1 MEDFEKPYLY
11 TLQMINVPL
20 ASQGLE
26 LADIEIIKKVLDS
39 GQHTMGQSVSTF
51 EKEFAT
57 KLGASFAVMVNSGS
71 SANLLALE
79 AIIRP
84 TGQNHVAYPPGSY
97 IAVPAILWPT
107 TLWPII
113 QLGYKAL
120 LIDCEPLTLRIDLEK
135 LKQAKEQ
142 YGKKLVG
149 AFLIHPLGSSLDL
162 KKIEDIRAGSDFF
175 IIEDNCESLGAGNH
189 GKYAGTVGDLGTFSF
204 YFSHHITTIEGGM
217 VVTQD
222 EKRYNDLCSMRAHGW
237 IRNRSDRKQIEESNL
252 ALSPEFL
259 FYSSGFNF
267 RPMEFQG
274 AVGSSQLKRLDDFI
288 KIRLENVRNISDRL
302 NSDKIQIIDMNTFSH
317 NNNQVIQNSAM
328 AIPFLL
334 SKDVDRGYVR
344 KILSSHGVDSRPIIA
359 GNFIHQ
365 PAAKNV
371 DVEVFESLGNA
382 EYIHN
387 HGFMIGNHHN
397 FTSEQ
402 VNQISIA
409 LEAALN

>member
-1 MEDFEKPYLY
+1 
-11 TLQMINVPL
+11 MINVPL

-26 LADIEIIKKVLDS
+26 PADIDLIKSVLDS
-39 GQHTMGQSVSTF
+39 GQHTMGKSVSAF
-51 EKEFAT
+51 EREFAN

-79 AIIRP
+79 AMIRP
-84 TGQNHVAYPPGSY
+84 SNQNHVAYPPGSF

-120 LIDCEPLTLRIDLEK
+120 LIDCEPMTLRIDLDK
-135 LKQAKEQ
+135 LKEAKKQ

-149 AFLIHPLGSSLDL
+149 AFLIHPLGATLDL
-162 KKIEDIRAGSDFF
+162 EKMEALKSDSDFF
-175 IIEDNCESLGAGNH
+175 VIEDTCESLGAGNNN
-189 GKYAGTVGDLGTFSF
+189 KYAGTVGDLGTFSF

-222 EKRYNDLCSMRAHGW
+222 ENRYNDLCSMRAHGW
-237 IRNRSDRKQIEESNL
+237 IRNRTDRDQIEKNNPEI
-252 ALSPEFL
+252 SPEFL
-259 FYSSGFNF
+259 FHSSGFNL

-274 AVGSSQLKRLDDFI
+274 AVGSSQLKRLDNFI
-288 KIRLENVRNISDRL
+288 KVRLDNVRKISDRL
-302 NSDKIQIIDMNTFSH
+302 NSDKINIIDFSTLA
-317 NNNQVIQNSAM
+317 NNDSQIVQNSAM

-334 SKDVDRGYVR
+334 NKDVDRAHVR
-344 KILSSHGVDSRPIIA
+344 KILAANGVDSRPIIA

-371 DVEVFESLGNA
+371 DISVFETLENA
-382 EYIHN
+382 EFIHN

-402 VNQISIA
+402 VEQISIA
-409 LEAALN
+409 LDAAINDDTNS

>member
-1 MEDFEKPYLY
+1 MPS
-11 TLQMINVPL
+11 VPL

-26 LADIEIIKKVLDS
+26 SADIEIIKKILDS
-39 GQHTMGQSVSTF
+39 GQHTMGQSVSAF
-51 EKEFAT
+51 EKEFAD

-84 TGQNHVAYPPGSY
+84 SNQTSVAYPPGSY

-113 QLGYKAL
+113 QLGYRAL
-120 LIDCEPLTLRIDLEK
+120 LIDCEPLTLRIDLDK
-135 LKQAKEQ
+135 LKKAKKQ
-142 YGKKLVG
+142 YGKRLIG

-162 KKIEDIRAGSDFF
+162 EKIEELKSDSDFF
-175 IIEDNCESLGAGNH
+175 VIEDNCESLGAGNN

-222 EKRYNDLCSMRAHGW
+222 ENRYNDLCSMRAHGW
-237 IRNRSDRKQIEESNL
+237 IRNRTDRELILKNNSEI
-252 ALSPEFL
+252 SPEFL
-259 FYSSGFNF
+259 FHSSGFNL

-274 AVGSSQLKRLDDFI
+274 AVGSSQLKRLDNFI
-288 KIRLENVRNISDRL
+288 KVRLDNVKKISDRL
-302 NSDKIQIIDMNTFSH
+302 NSDKINIIDVDTFL
-317 NNNQVIQNSAM
+317 NNDSRIVQNSAM

-334 SKDVDRGYVR
+334 NKEVDRVQVR
-344 KILSSHGVDSRPIIA
+344 KILASNGVDSRPIIA
-359 GNFIHQ
+359 GNFVHQ

-371 DVEVFESLGNA
+371 SISIFETLDNA
-382 EYIHN
+382 EFIHN
-387 HGFMIGNHHN
+387 HGFMVGNHHN

-402 VNQISIA
+402 INQISVA
-409 LEAALN
+409 LDAAINC